1 MRRLLKIIDNL
12 AHFIAVTDIGKQ
24 ICEHLTSKKPPTTQK
39 KKRNRL
45 ISQRL
50 RFLLVVPTGL
60 ILLQHITETYATPIC
75 FPDIYN
81 IAKV

>member
-1 MRRLLKIIDNL
+1 MAQLITVI
-12 AHFIAVTDIGKQ
+12 DIGKQ
-24 ICEHLTSKKPPTTQK
+24 ISEHLASKKDTNTK

-50 RFLLVVPTGL
+50 RFLVVIPTGL

-75 FPDIYN
+75 LPDIYN
-81 IAKV
+81 MAEV

>member
-1 MRRLLKIIDNL
+1 MT
-12 AHFIAVTDIGKQ
+12 AAVVIET
-24 ICEHLTSKKPPTTQK
+24 

-50 RFLLVVPTGL
+50 RLLCVIPTGP
-60 ILLQHITETYATPIC
+60 ILLKCITETYAILIC

-81 IAKV
+81 IAGV